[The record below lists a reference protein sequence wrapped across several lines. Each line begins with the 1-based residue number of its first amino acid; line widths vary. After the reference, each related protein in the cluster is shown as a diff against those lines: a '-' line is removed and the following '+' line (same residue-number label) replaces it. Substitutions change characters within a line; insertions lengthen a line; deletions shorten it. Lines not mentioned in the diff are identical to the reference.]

1 MKKFIGW
8 LVILM
13 MLLALASCD
22 LGLDMDTEPDDT
34 PETPEDTKIE
44 INLINNGDFEA
55 MDENGNGAQ
64 FGWGTSGVTVKTVD
78 GNKVISI
85 ATSGAAEFITFQDF
99 SASDGVFSAKVKLS
113 DASDASKVTL
123 IVEMFDDED
132 VVSEERT
139 FKLENALAET
149 TDWQDLSMDISA
161 NALSPYKTKF
171 KVEVADAVGEVL
183 VDDMK
188 FIPDDATKVNFLPFG
203 DFEGPQL
210 EKKWILVVNPAPEG
224 GWPEVTRADVDGDKA
239 IVTDAADAEIIS
251 FVNWICPDR
260 GILFPTKNDG
270 KLSFVA
276 KGTDGVKVKAQIEL
290 KPRDGMIEQE
300 FTLSSEWQSFSV
312 EIPNEGIQ
320 YDEVGIHFRTSGGS
334 TSDKIY
340 IDDVSLNI
348 VEE

>member
-8 LVILM
+8 IVTLM
-13 MLLALASCD
+13 MLLALVSCD
-22 LGLDMDTEPDDT
+22 LGLDMDTVPDEEPD
-34 PETPEDTKIE
+34 EDVKIE

-78 GNKVISI
+78 GNKVFAID
-85 ATSGAAEFITFQDF
+85 ANGAAEFITFQDF
-99 SASDGVFSAKVKLS
+99 SASAGVFSAKVKLS
-113 DASDASKVTL
+113 DATDAAKVNL

-132 VVSEERT
+132 AVSEERIL
-139 FKLENALAET
+139 KSEASLAET
-149 TDWQDLSMDISA
+149 TDWQVLSLEIPA
-161 NALSPYKTKF
+161 NSLSPYKTKF
-171 KVEVADAVGEVL
+171 KVEVVEAAGEIL
-183 VDDMK
+183 IDDVE
-188 FIPDDATKVNFLPFG
+188 FIPEDATKVNFVPFG

-210 EKKWILVVNPAPEG
+210 EKKWVQVVNPAPAD
-224 GWPEVTRADVDGDKA
+224 GWPEVTREVIDGDNA
-239 IVTDAADAEIIS
+239 VVTNAADAEIIS

-260 GILFPTKNDG
+260 GILFPTTNGG

-276 KGTDGVKVKAQIEL
+276 KGTDGVKVKAQVEL
-290 KPRDGMIEQE
+290 KPRDSMIEQE

-312 EIPNEGIQ
+312 DIPNEGIQ

-334 TSDKIY
+334 SSDKIY

-348 VEE
+348 VED